1 MYKNVYEPYEPQIE
15 TLCSDQ
21 NMSDN
26 SA

>member
-1 MYKNVYEPYEPQIE
+1 MYKNVYETYKPQIE